1 MDKKRLI
8 TSLVLIAIT
17 GLVLV
22 EASRLPFGTLK
33 TPQAGFWPLILGV
46 ILALLSLIHLGE
58 TLKRRSG
65 KNSSFWAEPRAWKTI
80 FLVVVSLVVFGFCF
94 ERLGFLI
101 SFFLLMGFLLRV
113 VEPLKWRWVFVIA
126 LLSSVLSYLIFGTLL
141 GTPLPAGIFGF

>member
-1 MDKKRLI
+1 MDKKRII
-8 TSLVLIAIT
+8 TSIILIAMA

-46 ILALLSLIHLGE
+46 LLALLSLLYFGE
-58 TLKRRSG
+58 TLRRRTG
-65 KNSSFWAEPRAWKTI
+65 KGSLFWAEPRSWKMIT
-80 FLVVVSLVVFGFCF
+80 LVVVALFVFGFCF
-94 ERLGFLI
+94 ERLGYLI

-113 VEPLKWRWVFVIA
+113 VEPLKWRWVFLIA
-126 LLSSVLSYLIFGTLL
+126 VLSSVLSYLIFGTLL